1 MTQTS
6 NPERVTAAVLLIGDE
21 LLSGRTRD
29 INLQQIARFLAPLGI
44 GIGEARVVS
53 DVPAHIVAS
62 LNDLRSR
69 FAYVFTTGGIGPT
82 NDDRTADAVAEAFGV
97 TIDER
102 ADALA
107 IITARYNATGV
118 DLTPARRRMARIP
131 KGASLIAN
139 PASGAPGFQLGNVFV
154 MAGVP
159 SIMRAMLE
167 DIGHRLEGGAV
178 VLARTVRGV
187 GLREGEIAEGLS
199 RLAEASPDLDFGSY
213 PWFSNAGYGA
223 HLVVR
228 GTDPAR
234 LETALADLAAL
245 VRAQGA
251 VPEIDPQDKEQ
262 DPLS

>member
-1 MTQTS
+1 MA
-6 NPERVTAAVLLIGDE
+6 EIVTAAVLLIGDE

-29 INLQQIARFLAPLGI
+29 INLQQIATYLAPLGI
-44 GIGEARVVS
+44 RVGEARTVS
-53 DVPAHIVAS
+53 DDPGHIVAA
-62 LNDLRSR
+62 LNDLRAR

-82 NDDRTADAVAEAFGV
+82 HDDRTADAVAAAFGV
-97 TIDER
+97 PIRER
-102 ADALA
+102 EDALA
-107 IITARYNATGV
+107 IIAARYRETGV
-118 DLTPARRRMARIP
+118 ELTPARRRMARIP
-131 KGASLIAN
+131 EGASLIAN

-167 DIGHRLEGGAV
+167 DVGHRLEGGAV
-178 VLARTVRGV
+178 VHARTVRGV

-199 RLAEASPDLDFGSY
+199 RLAAGSPDLDFGSY
-213 PWFSNAGYGA
+213 PWFSSQGYGA

-234 LETALADLAAL
+234 LEVAVRDLEAL

-251 VPEIDPQDKEQ
+251 VPETDPEETVT
-262 DPLS
+262 